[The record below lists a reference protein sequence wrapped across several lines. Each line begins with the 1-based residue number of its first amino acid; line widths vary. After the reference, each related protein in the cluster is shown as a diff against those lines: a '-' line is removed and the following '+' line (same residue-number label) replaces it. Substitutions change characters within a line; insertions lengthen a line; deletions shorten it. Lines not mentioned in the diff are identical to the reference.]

1 MHTWKSGLMSGKTN
15 RGGQLEIRVGLFVF
29 EDTNRKK
36 TSLNYLN
43 EKVCISKPVLGDVLH
58 L

>member
-1 MHTWKSGLMSGKTN
+1 MSGKTN

-43 EKVCISKPVLGDVLH
+43 EKVCIAKPVLGDVLH

>member
-1 MHTWKSGLMSGKTN
+1 MSGKTN